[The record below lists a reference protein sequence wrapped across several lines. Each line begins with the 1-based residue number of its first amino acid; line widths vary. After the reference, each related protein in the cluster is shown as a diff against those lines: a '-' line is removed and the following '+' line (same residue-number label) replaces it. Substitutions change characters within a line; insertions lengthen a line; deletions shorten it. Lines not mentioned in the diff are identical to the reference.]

1 MTLLDLFDRL
11 ELTALGTLI
20 RESSWLFPVIEAG
33 HLIGLA
39 ILGGAALVLDLR
51 LLGLGLGSQTTHYVF
66 TQTNPWLRGGIA
78 LMIATGVPLFLSEA
92 VKCYYSTAFWVKMGA
107 LAIALVFTFA
117 LRNPVARDA
126 AASATRSRLVGA
138 ASLALWLTVAASGR
152 WIGFS

>member
-11 ELTALGTLI
+11 ELSAVGTLI
-20 RESSWLFPVIEAG
+20 RDSSWLFPVIEAG

-51 LLGLGLGSQTTHYVF
+51 LLGLGLRSQSTSYVF
-66 TQTNPWLRGGIA
+66 AQTHPWLCGGIA

-92 VKCYYSTAFWVKMGA
+92 VKCYYTPAFWVKMGA
-107 LAIALVFTFA
+107 LAVVLVFTFA
-117 LRNPVARDA
+117 VRNPTARNDAVSVAR
-126 AASATRSRLVGA
+126 SRATGA